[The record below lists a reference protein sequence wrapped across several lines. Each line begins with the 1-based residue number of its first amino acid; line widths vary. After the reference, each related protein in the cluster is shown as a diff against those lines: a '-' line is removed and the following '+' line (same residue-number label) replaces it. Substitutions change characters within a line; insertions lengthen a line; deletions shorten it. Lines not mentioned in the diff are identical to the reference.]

1 MFDPRLEDLKRAS
14 SSYWTTRIASQLEYA
29 HQLSRLAA
37 GAHDRLI
44 GETIA
49 ALAERCGEEP
59 ITKAAALSAE
69 AQLASL
75 SAEAKRYRLTCA
87 GHAHIDMNWMWRFDE
102 TVQVCLDTF
111 RTVLNLMRDFP
122 DFKFSQSQAAVYRIV
137 EDYAPDM
144 LDEIRARVKE
154 GRWEITASTWVEAD
168 KNMPSGESMA
178 RHILY
183 TRRYLSRLF
192 ELDPDSLTLDFEPD
206 TFGHSLNVP
215 EILSDGG
222 IKYYYHCRGDEGE
235 NLYRWIAP
243 SGRSVLSYRDPFWYL
258 GSVEPAMALYVPD
271 FCRRYGMT
279 TMLKVYGV
287 GDHGGGPTRRD
298 LERITDMNA
307 WPVFPSICFGS
318 FAGYF
323 AEVEQVAAQLPEVR
337 GELNPIFTGCYTSQ
351 TRIKRANHLAES
363 TLHEAEAFGAWAAQV
378 ADRQYPGPALA
389 RAWQN
394 TLFNQFHDIIP
405 GSGTVDTREYAL
417 GLFQQTMA
425 VAGSQRARA
434 LQAIAQRVDTAR
446 LVAPTGRAVAPG
458 QGDIAE
464 GAGAG
469 AGIDDYRVTQSSHA
483 GDMSR
488 VFHVFNPSPVTR
500 REPAELVLWD
510 WNGDLKRLT
519 CRDEQDHVV
528 SHQILEG
535 GWHAY
540 WGHQYLRLLVEAT
553 VPAGGY
559 STYTI
564 REASDVS
571 SAWDFPRDPR
581 VEESDQL
588 VLENEYLRAEF
599 DPGNF
604 AIVALLDKTSDETLV
619 DRTRPGAFFRYIEE
633 DDRRGMTA
641 WTVGRHMAT
650 RSLAGD
656 ARLLAVQRGELRQSV
671 TYETQFGNRSRLTVT
686 VALDAGSHRLDIAA
700 ECDWQETGRKGE
712 GVPQLSFYLPCAFGA
727 PAYRYDV
734 PFGALVRRP
743 AHMDLPATSWAQAV
757 RTDGGRSSLAL
768 ITQGTHGFR
777 GVDDALSAT
786 LIRSSYDP
794 DPYPELGIHK
804 IQLGVLVCEAQA
816 PIARLIQ
823 EADHCS
829 HPLSVISGNV
839 HPGDLPAC
847 AGFMAIESGSVALS
861 AVKLPEDRGDA
872 NTLIVR
878 VYETEGQETG
888 ATLRFFRPVVAARV
902 LDVNER
908 PLPDPANAPRV
919 DGEQVT
925 LAVGP
930 NRVATLEVTLQGPD
944 LANEKQVRDLS
955 GAVR

>member
-44 GETIA
+44 EGTIA
-49 ALAERCGEEP
+49 ALAERCGEEQ

-102 TVQVCLDTF
+102 TVQICLDTF
-111 RTVLNLMRDFP
+111 RTVLDLMRDFP
-122 DFKFSQSQAAVYRIV
+122 DFKFSQSQAAVYRII

-192 ELDPDSLTLDFEPD
+192 AIDPDSLTLDFEPD

-298 LERITDMNA
+298 LASIVDMNA
-307 WPVFPSICFGS
+307 WPVFPRISFGTYRD
-318 FAGYF
+318 YF
-323 AEVEQVAAQLPEVR
+323 AEVEQVAGQLPEVR

-351 TRIKRANHLAES
+351 SRIKKANHVAE
-363 TLHEAEAFGAWAAQV
+363 TALYEAEAFGTWAAL
-378 ADRQYPGPALA
+378 ASEDQYPAQALA
-389 RAWQN
+389 SAWQN
-394 TLFNQFHDIIP
+394 TLFSQFHDIIP

-417 GLFQQTMA
+417 GLFQQTLA
-425 VAGSQRARA
+425 TAGSQKARA
-434 LQAIAQRVDTAR
+434 LQTIARRIDTAS
-446 LVAPTGRAVAPG
+446 LVPG
-458 QGDIAE
+458 ARDPEESTFDKIGIAE
-464 GAGAG
+464 GAGVG
-469 AGIDDYRVTQSSHA
+469 FGIEDFRVTQSSR
-483 GDMSR
+483 GSGRTR
-488 VFHVFNPSPVTR
+488 VFHVFNPSPNDR
-500 REPAELVLWD
+500 REVAEFVVWD
-510 WNGDLKRLT
+510 WDGDLKRLGCADAQGT
-519 CRDEQDHVV
+519 PAR
-528 SHQILEG
+528 HQVIEG

-540 WGHQYLRLLVEAT
+540 WGHQYLRLLVEVA
-553 VPAGGY
+553 VPAGGHA
-559 STYTI
+559 TYI
-564 REASDVS
+564 LREGDETYP
-571 SAWDFPRDPR
+571 AWEFPHDPR
-581 VEESDQL
+581 VEVSDEL
-588 VLENEYLRAEF
+588 VLENEYVRAEF
-599 DPGNF
+599 APAGY
-604 AIVALLDKTSDETLV
+604 AIVSLLDKTSGERLIDEA
-619 DRTRPGAFFRYIEE
+619 RPGAVFRYVEE

-641 WTVGRHMAT
+641 WVVGRQM
-650 RSLAGD
+650 RIRDLSEG
-656 ARLLAVQRGELRQSV
+656 ARLVNEVRGSLRQSV
-671 TYETQFGNRSRLTVT
+671 TYETHFGNRSRLTVT
-686 VALDAGSHRLDIAA
+686 VALDTGSHRLNVEA
-700 ECDWQETGRKGE
+700 ECDWQEVGRQGE
-712 GVPQLSFYLPCAFGA
+712 GVPQLSFYLPHAYDC
-727 PAYRYDV
+727 PAYHFDV
-734 PFGALVRRP
+734 PFGAIDRRP
-743 AHMDLPATSWAQAV
+743 SQIDQPARTCVQAT
-757 RTDGGRSSLAL
+757 RADGGRTTLAL
-768 ITQGTHGFR
+768 LTRGNHGFR
-777 GVDDALSAT
+777 GSGEALSAT
-786 LIRSSYDP
+786 LIRSSFDP

-804 IQLGVLVCEAQA
+804 LQLAVSAGPAVSEAA
-816 PIARLIQ
+816 F
-823 EADHCS
+823 DYS
-829 HPLSVISGNV
+829 HPLSVISGTI
-839 HPGDLPAC
+839 HAGDLPAQ
-847 AGFMAIESGSVALS
+847 ASFLALEAGSVAIS
-861 AVKLPEDRGDA
+861 TIKLPEERGDA
-872 NTLIVR
+872 KTLIVR
-878 VYETEGQETG
+878 VYETEGRETG
-888 ATLRFFRPVVAARV
+888 ASLRFLQPVVAARL

-919 DGEQVT
+919 SGEHVS
-925 LAVGP
+925 LVVGP
-930 NRVATLEVTLQGPD
+930 NRVATLEVTF
-944 LANEKQVRDLS
+944 
-955 GAVR
+955 